1 MSREEREKEAYAED
15 LAWGFVANIAHSAWD
30 AWSYARRGR
39 SNNLE
44 RLVTNLLDP
53 AEYTSAGSPQRIAAM
68 KAVDSIRDAVEAGK
82 EIEALL
88 AEEEEERSKE
98 KEKLNRVGLRGDGFP
113 VQFSVWKYQ
122 GVEVQ
127 AMTFTQD
134 DERKTLV
141 MERNGDWPTKVME
154 PAEFMDSAEF
164 LRLEK

>member
-1 MSREEREKEAYAED
+1 MSREGIAKKAYAED

-68 KAVDSIRDAVEAGK
+68 KAVDSIGEALEAGK
-82 EIEALL
+82 EIAAYIAAE
-88 AEEEEERSKE
+88 AEERGKE
-98 KEKLNRVGLRGDGFP
+98 HEKLNQAGLGGDGLP

-122 GVEVQ
+122 GEEVR
-127 AMTFTQD
+127 AMTFLQMGAML
-134 DERKTLV
+134 TLAMGV
-141 MERNGDWPTKVME
+141 DGGWPTATM
-154 PAEFMDSAEF
+154 PAAEFMDSAEF